1 MKICF
6 KEWSMSGFWS
16 SKRVSQRKT
25 LKNRWM
31 RKGLKT
37 GKRNNM
43 YTKKTN
49 PKITILEILV
59 YKYNQKEKKS
69 SCVL

>member
-1 MKICF
+1 
-6 KEWSMSGFWS
+6 
-16 SKRVSQRKT
+16 
-25 LKNRWM
+25 M

-49 PKITILEILV
+49 PKITILETLV